1 MSPRAVLVIG
11 VGVAGTAAAVAASK
25 AGASVTVVAAVPG
38 ASSLMSG
45 AADLLPWE
53 LPHAMTA
60 PLPDTCP
67 WRGLLDDLDLWRVGD
82 TPARLASL
90 AGILRPARGR
100 DRALLDLAPLRSA
113 RIAVPRVAR
122 PSFNADLL
130 VRGWN
135 ADPLAEESGLRFEAV
150 DVPGLLLDAELHAPD
165 TIVARAFDDSR
176 RVQLA
181 AASLAGTLD
190 GFVAVLLGPWL
201 GIETDAASTLG
212 RALDRAVGEPL
223 SALAGSAGARFESA
237 SARLIAA
244 HGLTRVEDT
253 VAALRRG
260 PRWRAEL
267 EHGSAVEADAV
278 VVATGGM
285 ISGGIEF
292 APSGARESDEFPEPP
307 TRAFR
312 TSFACDE
319 LCLRIGGAAVEAPGS
334 LHGPN
339 LEDLRWPGVAE
350 ERAVFERVGIRCDAS
365 LCAVD
370 ETGAPITGCMVAGTA
385 VAEAHHTVIA
395 SLISGWRAG
404 ERAARD

>member
-1 MSPRAVLVIG
+1 MSPRTVLVIG
-11 VGVAGTAAAVAASK
+11 AGVAGTAAAVAAST
-25 AGASVTVVAAVPG
+25 AGSSVTVVATVPG
-38 ASSLMSG
+38 ASALMSG

-82 TPARLASL
+82 APVRLASL
-90 AGILRPARGR
+90 AGLLRPARGR

-122 PSFNADLL
+122 PSFDADLL
-130 VRGWN
+130 ARGWN
-135 ADPLAEESGLRFEAV
+135 ADPLAVEAGLRFEAV

-165 TIVARAFDDSR
+165 TTVARAFDDHQ

-181 AASLAGTLD
+181 AASLAGAID
-190 GFVAVLLGPWL
+190 GFAAVLLGSWL
-201 GIETDAASTLG
+201 GIETDAASSLG
-212 RALDRAVGEPL
+212 RALDRAAGEPL

-237 SARLIAA
+237 SARMLAA
-244 HGLTRVEDT
+244 HGLTRVEGT
-253 VAALRRG
+253 VAALRRE

-267 EHGSAVEADAV
+267 EHGSAIEADAIV
-278 VVATGGM
+278 IATGGL

-307 TRAFR
+307 TRPFR

-319 LCLRIGGAAVEAPGS
+319 LCLAIGAAPVEAPGS
-334 LHGPN
+334 LHGLNP
-339 LEDLRWPGVAE
+339 EDLRWPAVAE
-350 ERAVFERVGIRCDAS
+350 ERAVFERVGLRCDAS
-365 LCAVD
+365 LRAVD
-370 ETGAPITGCMVAGTA
+370 ETGSPIAGCMVAGTA

-395 SLISGWRAG
+395 SLVSGWRAG
-404 ERAARD
+404 EQAAKG